1 MDALQR
7 AVGWFHAGRRLD
19 VQALAGEL
27 GISRVTLHRWVGTR
41 EQLIT
46 EVLWAAT
53 DRALSR
59 ILGRLDRSAVP
70 GSVVAELLTVW
81 SYEVLAHPGVRQ
93 LQRDELDLFTRLTTR
108 DGSSFQRRL
117 IARVR
122 ELLARDRA
130 AGHLTIDLDLDD
142 LAFATVRIAETFI
155 HTQAIS
161 GEDPDPTRTGRI
173 LRALLR

>member
-1 MDALQR
+1 MDALR
-7 AVGWFHAGRRLD
+7 LAVRWFHAGRRLD
-19 VQALAGEL
+19 LQALAGEL

-59 ILGRLDRSAVP
+59 ILVRLDAGAVT
-70 GSVVAELLTVW
+70 GSVVAELLTTW
-81 SYEVLAHPGVRQ
+81 SYEVLAHPGVQQ

-108 DGSSFQRRL
+108 GGSSFQRRL
-117 IARVR
+117 IERVR
-122 ELLARDRA
+122 AMLARDRA
-130 AGHLTIDLDLDD
+130 AGRLTIDLELDD
-142 LAFATVRIAETFI
+142 LAFATVRITETFI
-155 HTQAIS
+155 HTQAIT

>member
-1 MDALQR
+1 MDALRQ
-7 AVGWFHAGRRLD
+7 AVRWFHAGRRLD
-19 VQALAGEL
+19 VQALAREL

-53 DRALSR
+53 DRALS
-59 ILGRLDRSAVP
+59 AVLARQDSGA
-70 GSVVAELLTVW
+70 GSVTAEVLAAW
-81 SYEVLAHPGVRQ
+81 SHDVLAHPGVQQ

-117 IARVR
+117 IQRVR
-122 ELLARDRA
+122 DLLARDRA
-130 AGHLTIDLDLDD
+130 AGRLTIDLDLDD

-155 HTQAIS
+155 HTQAIT
-161 GEDPDPTRTGRI
+161 GEDPDPARTGRI